1 MAIKFVKTE
10 DLKRCESAIAKGLQT
25 ALRSYGRVLWIVP
38 GGSNIPVIT
47 SIMNKISLTDSA
59 KLAIMFSDERYGP
72 VGHPDSNLKQLYDSG
87 FKPKRAMVIPIL
99 RPSVSLETTTSLY
112 AEAASVAFGAANY
125 ILAFLGMGP
134 DGHTAGILPGS
145 PAAKASIAWVISY
158 ETPEFIRITLTP
170 FALSHVTEVFVIAR
184 GEAKRSALQLL
195 QAKIQPII
203 KQPAQL
209 LKKLPN
215 VVIFNDQIGDK
226 L

>member
-1 MAIKFVKTE
+1 MAVEFVKTE
-10 DLKRCESAIAKGLQT
+10 DLKRCESAIAKGLQS

-38 GGSNIPVIT
+38 GGSNITVIT
-47 SIMNKISLTDSA
+47 AVMDKISPADSA
-59 KLAIMFSDERYGP
+59 KLAIMLSDERYGP

-99 RPSVSLETTTSLY
+99 RPGAPLGITTSLY

-134 DGHTAGILPGS
+134 DGHIAGILPES
-145 PAAKASIAWVISY
+145 PASKARQAWVVSY
-158 ETPEFIRITLTP
+158 ETPEFTRITLTP
-170 FALSHVTEVFVIAR
+170 FALSHVTEAFVLAR
-184 GEAKRSALQLL
+184 GEAKKPALQLL
-195 QAKIQPII
+195 QAKSLPIT

-209 LKKLPN
+209 LKKLHS

>member
-10 DLKRCESAIAKGLQT
+10 DLKQFESAIAKGLQT
-25 ALRSYGRVLWIVP
+25 ALRSHGRVLWIVP

-47 SIMNKISLTDSA
+47 SIMNKISLADSA
-59 KLAIMFSDERYGP
+59 KLAIMLSDERFGP
-72 VGHPDSNLKQLYDSG
+72 VGHPDSNLKQLYDNG
-87 FKPKRAMVIPIL
+87 FKPKRAMVVPVL
-99 RPSVSLETTTSLY
+99 RPGVSLEITTSLY
-112 AEAASVAFGAANY
+112 ADAASVAFSAANY

-145 PAAKASIAWVISY
+145 PATKARDAWAISY
-158 ETPEFIRITLTP
+158 ETPEFTRITLTP
-170 FALSHVTEVFVIAR
+170 FALSHVTEAFVIAR
-184 GEAKRSALQLL
+184 GDAKRPALQLL
-195 QAKIQPII
+195 QTKTQPIV

-209 LKKLPN
+209 LKKLPK